1 MNRAAQRRTAPAG
14 RRARVGRRSCR
25 CGKPPRPDAK
35 DHRRT
40 GLSCT
45 SPPRQRL
52 RHGAAVSLRD
62 DADRRTL
69 PPQPVHCHDVV
80 TAPHHPAQLLLGAQ
94 SLCTDETRSQDQR
107 VVRPPARRGYRTRVR
122 DHHRARGHG
131 CHLTDPTHSTL
142 STPSH
147 RERASDP
154 RAHGQQRSEPA
165 PRPSRRRVRERG
177 GGGLVHV
184 FDSRGWVVVAG
195 YRGSPRRVLRPLAP
209 CAGPVLSCR
218 AGRGVRIVGR
228 VGGGRVGAGSGLP
241 LPGWSRARARAREEI
256 RWGSGACSVGSGGPC
271 PHAHE
276 EPVGAVVRRPRA
288 RHASDA
294 SVPGVP
300 GPRAHEWPPRP
311 LVTVRA
317 GLHRSASAR
326 VAGSRAGGL
335 GTVEVVVPAVRWGAA
350 GSGCSSRAVG
360 GVPL

>member
-14 RRARVGRRSCR
+14 RRARLGRRSCR

-52 RHGAAVSLRD
+52 RHGAAASLRD

-80 TAPHHPAQLLLGAQ
+80 TAPHYPAQLLLGAQ
-94 SLCTDETRSQDQR
+94 SLCTDETHSQDQR

-154 RAHGQQRSEPA
+154 RAHGQQVGGPPRGPTRTVVPA
-165 PRPSRRRVRERG
+165 GARAAAFGASTTSVAPSGPRARWWRCRTRVR
-177 GGGLVHV
+177 L
-184 FDSRGWVVVAG
+184 
-195 YRGSPRRVLRPLAP
+195 P
-209 CAGPVLSCR
+209 
-218 AGRGVRIVGR
+218 R
-228 VGGGRVGAGSGLP
+228 VGGGGR
-241 LPGWSRARARAREEI
+241 LPG
-256 RWGSGACSVGSGGPC
+256 
-271 PHAHE
+271 
-276 EPVGAVVRRPRA
+276 
-288 RHASDA
+288 
-294 SVPGVP
+294 
-300 GPRAHEWPPRP
+300 
-311 LVTVRA
+311 
-317 GLHRSASAR
+317 
-326 VAGSRAGGL
+326 
-335 GTVEVVVPAVRWGAA
+335 
-350 GSGCSSRAVG
+350 
-360 GVPL
+360 